1 MKQRG
6 FTLIELLVVVAIIA
20 IIVSSLVINYTS
32 AKQKAR
38 DANRLSNIK
47 TISNA
52 LAAYQINRGFFPTY
66 NGYISGTDKMSQVL
80 KDEAILKITP
90 IDPLDKI
97 SNGINYKYSYQS
109 TDGSNYILGFCL
121 ETDSI
126 QGYKK
131 GCENKIKP

>member
-6 FTLIELLVVVAIIA
+6 FTLIELMVVVAIIA

-38 DANRLSNIK
+38 DASRLSNIK

-52 LAAYQINRGFFPTY
+52 LAAYQVNRGFYPAY
-66 NGYISGTDKMSQVL
+66 DGYISGADKMSEAL

-97 SNGINYKYSYQS
+97 SNGTTYKYSYQS
-109 TDGSNYILGFCL
+109 NGSDYIIRFCL

-131 GCENKIKP
+131 GCENTIKP